1 MDEIGCELK
10 RRAGEDRRISYLD
23 DFFVAKWKAFFG
35 LDPEL
40 PEIQRLISDSDLLC
54 LSEEYSFS
62 DEFTLTAPS
71 ALWNKGHGL
80 LITVDFFSGNVLGFM
95 TRREINE
102 QTRWSELKLE

>member
-10 RRAGEDRRISYLD
+10 RQAGEDRRISYLD
-23 DFFVAKWKAFFG
+23 DFCVAKWKAFFG

-40 PEIQRLISDSDLLC
+40 PEIQRLIFDSDLLC

-62 DEFTLTAPS
+62 GEFSLAAP
-71 ALWNKGHGL
+71 AAVWNKAHGL
-80 LITVDFFSGNVLGFM
+80 LISVDFFSGNVLGFL

-102 QTRWSELKLE
+102 QTRKSELKFE